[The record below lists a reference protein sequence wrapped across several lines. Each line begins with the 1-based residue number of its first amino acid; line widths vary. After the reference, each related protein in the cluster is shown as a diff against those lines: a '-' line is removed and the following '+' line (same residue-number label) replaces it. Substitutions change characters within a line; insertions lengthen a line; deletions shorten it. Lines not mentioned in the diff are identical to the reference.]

1 MGATY
6 FITGVILT
14 ISVAFIFYRFG
25 WISLIFFILLA
36 GVTFFFKG
44 YEDIFSFYALPLIAG
59 TTGGYCFKKGLGL
72 DFFITVSSLLF
83 AVSISA
89 DYHILKHVKGY
100 DFIDHSVIET
110 VQLLKEN
117 KIQMEQVF
125 GQYNVSE
132 DDKKNFLESID
143 VYIDILNDRKWVQ
156 FAKDMLPFAAFFYS
170 ILLTGFSFFLMK
182 KFFMR
187 KFGENVKALEFFRV
201 NDFVIFIL
209 IAGWGAFIMVDE
221 TQYPVIAVIAL
232 NISLAASVLYT
243 VQGMGIMKFF
253 IIKSKMPVVLLPLII
268 ITLLFVPGVFIF
280 VMAML
285 TGVGI
290 LDLWADFRKLNSGKE
305 INTNDRGE

>member
-1 MGATY
+1 LCTTY

-25 WISLIFFILLA
+25 WISLIFLILLA
-36 GVTFFFKG
+36 IVPFFFKG
-44 YEDIFSFYALPLIAG
+44 YEDIFLFYILPLIAG
-59 TTGGYCFKKGLGL
+59 TIGGYCFKKGLGL

-83 AVSISA
+83 AVSITA
-89 DYHILKHVKGY
+89 DYHIVKYVKGY
-100 DFIDHSVIET
+100 DFIDHSMLET

-117 KIQMEQVF
+117 KIKMEQVF
-125 GQYNVSE
+125 DQYNISE
-132 DDKKNFLESID
+132 GDKKNFLESID

-182 KFFMR
+182 KFFMK

-201 NDFVIFIL
+201 NEFVIFIL
-209 IAGWGAFIMVDE
+209 IAGWGIFIMIDE
-221 TQYPVIAVIAL
+221 VQYPIIAVIAL

-243 VQGMGIMKFF
+243 IQAMGIMKFF
-253 IIKSKMPVVLLPLII
+253 IIKRKLPVIILPLIV
-268 ITLLFVPGVFIF
+268 ITLLFVPTVFIF
-280 VMAML
+280 VMALL

-290 LDLWADFRKLNSGKE
+290 LDLWGDFRKLNSNKE
-305 INTNDRGE
+305 LMDQ